1 MSDVVTKRRPMI
13 DWDEFEKRLNPP
25 ISAHQ
30 KEGDALA
37 ELLRIIADKVEPH
50 FESTADLSKKSLRDA
65 KETGTRSQTD
75 VQTRQVASDFAAIE
89 AGLLGTKQPQAGVP
103 QDAERSAVA
112 YKRPDTRAPLI
123 GGDFAAI
130 EAALL
135 SGLREQAAE
144 KISEPSSAP
153 NALPGLDAGAD
164 RWLDQERQPAS
175 RLAGDDA
182 DGQVRSRRP
191 LYAMVA
197 LIIAGMVGIAV
208 SSGLGSRVSG
218 QAEIAA
224 IKADAETPARL
235 AVTTTDADI
244 PAKEVAI
251 LDKPQEPSPAPI
263 ATGSEQTPGVPQAD
277 APPPAGPSQAQIEL
291 PAVPPAPAPAMAE
304 PPVTAASAE
313 PVAVK
318 NDLAGPEGAAQI
330 SNGTPPQAN
339 LNEAPPVVSESP
351 AAAKPPVAKAAGHV
365 AKPKAAAAKHPG
377 GHGKPPHQVANA
389 AAHAAPV
396 RPLPAEPAPSADL
409 KAAAPAAAP
418 SPAPNGAFG
427 FVQSAVNSLTNT
439 TAKLMEWGGARP

>member
-13 DWDEFEKRLNPP
+13 DWDEFGKRLNPP

-50 FESTADLSKKSLRDA
+50 FESPADLSNKSQGDA
-65 KETGTRSQTD
+65 KETGTRTLTD
-75 VQTRQVASDFAAIE
+75 AQIRQDAGGFSVIE
-89 AGLLGTKQPQAGVP
+89 AGLLGTKQPQAAVRP
-103 QDAERSAVA
+103 PDSERSAVA
-112 YKRPDTRAPLI
+112 YKRPDARAPLI

-135 SGLREQAAE
+135 SGLREQAVE
-144 KISEPSSAP
+144 KVSEPSSAP

-175 RLAGDDA
+175 RLADDA
-182 DGQVRSRRP
+182 GGEVRSRRP

-197 LIIAGMVGIAV
+197 LIIAGMAGIAV

-263 ATGSEQTPGVPQAD
+263 ATGSEQTPGALQAD

-291 PAVPPAPAPAMAE
+291 PAVPPAPAPALAE

-318 NDLAGPEGAAQI
+318 NDLAGPEEAAQI
-330 SNGTPPQAN
+330 SNGTPQQAN
-339 LNEAPPVVSESP
+339 LNEAPPVVPES
-351 AAAKPPVAKAAGHV
+351 AVAAKPPAAKAAGHV

-396 RPLPAEPAPSADL
+396 RPLPAEPAQSADL
-409 KAAAPAAAP
+409 KAAAPALQP
-418 SPAPNGAFG
+418 SPAPSGAFG

-439 TAKLMEWGGARP
+439 TSKLMEWGGARP

>member
-13 DWDEFEKRLNPP
+13 DWDEFEKRLGPP
-25 ISAHQ
+25 ISTNQ

-50 FESTADLSKKSLRDA
+50 FEPTVDLSGKSQRDA
-65 KETGTRSQTD
+65 TETGTRTQTD
-75 VQTRQVASDFAAIE
+75 TQIGQVAGGFAAIE
-89 AGLLGTKQPQAGVP
+89 AGLLSTKQPQAAVP
-103 QDAERSAVA
+103 PLDSERSTVA
-112 YKRPDTRAPLI
+112 YKRPDARAPLI

-144 KISEPSSAP
+144 RVSETSSAP

-175 RLAGDDA
+175 RLADDA
-182 DGQVRSRRP
+182 GSEVRSRRP

-197 LIIAGMVGIAV
+197 LTIAGMAGIAV
-208 SSGLGSRVSG
+208 SSGFGSRVSG

-224 IKADAETPARL
+224 IKPDSEAPARL

-251 LDKPQEPSPAPI
+251 LDKPQELSPAPI
-263 ATGSEQTPGVPQAD
+263 ATGSEQTPGALQAD

-291 PAVPPAPAPAMAE
+291 PAVPPAPAPALAE
-304 PPVTAASAE
+304 PPVTTASAE

-318 NDLAGPEGAAQI
+318 NDLAGPVEAAQN
-330 SNGTPPQAN
+330 SNGTSPQAN
-339 LNEAPPVVSESP
+339 LNEAPPVVP
-351 AAAKPPVAKAAGHV
+351 DPPVAAKPPAAKAASHV
-365 AKPKAAAAKHPG
+365 AKPIKAAAAKHPG
-377 GHGKPPHQVANA
+377 GHSKPHQLANA

-396 RPLPAEPAPSADL
+396 KPLPTEPAPSADL
-409 KAAAPAAAP
+409 KAAAPAAQP

>member
-13 DWDEFEKRLNPP
+13 DWDEFEKRLGPP

-50 FESTADLSKKSLRDA
+50 FESTADLSKKSRRDA

-75 VQTRQVASDFAAIE
+75 PQIRQDAGGFSAIE
-89 AGLLGTKQPQAGVP
+89 AGLLGTKQPQAAVP
-103 QDAERSAVA
+103 PLDSERSAVA
-112 YKRPDTRAPLI
+112 YKRPDAHAPLI

-144 KISEPSSAP
+144 KISESSSAP
-153 NALPGLDAGAD
+153 NALPGLDAGVD

-197 LIIAGMVGIAV
+197 LIIAGMAGIAV

-224 IKADAETPARL
+224 VKAEAEAPARL

-244 PAKEVAI
+244 PAKEIAI

-263 ATGSEQTPGVPQAD
+263 AGGSEQTPGALQAD
-277 APPPAGPSQAQIEL
+277 APPPAEPSQAQIEL
-291 PAVPPAPAPAMAE
+291 PAVPPAPAPAMVE

-339 LNEAPPVVSESP
+339 LNEAPPVVPEP
-351 AAAKPPVAKAAGHV
+351 PVAAKPPAAKAAGHV
-365 AKPKAAAAKHPG
+365 VKPKAAAAKHPG

-396 RPLPAEPAPSADL
+396 RPLPNEPAPGADL
-409 KAAAPAAAP
+409 KAAAPAAP

>member
-13 DWDEFEKRLNPP
+13 DWDEFEKRLGPP
-25 ISAHQ
+25 ISTNQ

-50 FESTADLSKKSLRDA
+50 FEPTVDLSGKSQRDA
-65 KETGTRSQTD
+65 TETGTRTQTD
-75 VQTRQVASDFAAIE
+75 AQIGQVAGGFAEIE
-89 AGLLGTKQPQAGVP
+89 AGLLSTKQPQAAVP
-103 QDAERSAVA
+103 PLDSERSTVA
-112 YKRPDTRAPLI
+112 YKRPDARAPLI

-144 KISEPSSAP
+144 RVSGAP

-164 RWLDQERQPAS
+164 RWLDHECHPAS
-175 RLAGDDA
+175 RLADDA
-182 DGQVRSRRP
+182 GSEVRSRRP

-197 LIIAGMVGIAV
+197 LIVAGMAGIAV
-208 SSGLGSRVSG
+208 SSGFGSRVSG

-224 IKADAETPARL
+224 IKPDSEAPARL

-244 PAKEVAI
+244 LAKKVAI

-263 ATGSEQTPGVPQAD
+263 ATGSEQTPGALQAD
-277 APPPAGPSQAQIEL
+277 APPPAGQSQAQIEL
-291 PAVPPAPAPAMAE
+291 PAVPPAPAPVLAE

-313 PVAVK
+313 PSAVK
-318 NDLAGPEGAAQI
+318 NDLAGPVEAAQT
-330 SNGTPPQAN
+330 SNGTAPQAN
-339 LNEAPPVVSESP
+339 LNEAPPVVSEP
-351 AAAKPPVAKAAGHV
+351 PVAAKPPAVKAAGHV
-365 AKPKAAAAKHPG
+365 AKPIKAATAKHPG
-377 GHGKPPHQVANA
+377 GHSKPHQLANN
-389 AAHAAPV
+389 AAHAAPPV
-396 RPLPAEPAPSADL
+396 KPLPTEPAPSADL
-409 KAAAPAAAP
+409 KAAAPAAQP
-418 SPAPNGAFG
+418 SPAPDGAFG